1 MILEIYGSRLEI
13 MDHAAPETIRSTEL
27 PPPKT
32 VSASPSSVFPS
43 LQPLHMVIMKEN
55 ISSKAA
61 KRFMIFIDRP
71 FFRFVVIV

>member
-1 MILEIYGSRLEI
+1 M
-13 MDHAAPETIRSTEL
+13 RSTEL

-71 FFRFVVIV
+71 FFRCVVRADHHLRIHQPYFDNDL